1 MPSGII
7 YDMDWHY
14 VVPIVL
20 IVLLGIFVIYGLYRG

>member
-1 MPSGII
+1 
-7 YDMDWHY
+7 MDWHY